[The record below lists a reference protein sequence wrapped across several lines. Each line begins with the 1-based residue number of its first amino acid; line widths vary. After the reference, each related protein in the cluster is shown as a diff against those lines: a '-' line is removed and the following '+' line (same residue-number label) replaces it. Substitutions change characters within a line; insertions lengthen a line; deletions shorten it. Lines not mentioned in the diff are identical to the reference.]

1 MIASDLTLA
10 HLHALTGMM
19 ARQQAQALAPLMALI
34 PLYAQRHKCGI
45 ESVWAMPAVDGVR
58 ALVDLLPGVVTP
70 EVHEVMP
77 EVEAGIQSALDPLAV
92 MRKMAA

>member
-34 PLYAQRHKCGI
+34 PLYAQRNGVSI

-77 EVEAGIQSALDPLAV
+77 EVEAGIQSALDHKAV
-92 MRKMAA
+92 VRRMAA

>member
-34 PLYAQRHKCGI
+34 PLYAQRHGVSI
-45 ESVWAMPAVDGVR
+45 ESVWAMPAVAGVQ
-58 ALVDLLPGVVTP
+58 ALVDLLPDVVTP
-70 EVHEVMP
+70 EVQAVMP
-77 EVEAGIQSALDPLAV
+77 DIEAGVNAALT
-92 MRKMAA
+92 R